1 MRVCGWMERRG
12 GREEVEH
19 VVSGEEEGDDEG
31 LGDFD
36 AVYAREDVDAVWCED
51 GDCGHVEVVCPS

>member
-1 MRVCGWMERRG
+1 MRVCCWVEWRG
-12 GREEVEH
+12 GGKEVEH

-36 AVYAREDVDAVWCED
+36 AVYACEDIDAVWCED
-51 GDCGHVEVVCPS
+51 CDCSHVEVVRPS